1 MKYRILYVE
10 DEQILGQLVT
20 ESLEKL
26 NYEVLQI
33 TNGFDALRAYR
44 DFKPH
49 LCLLD
54 IMLPGK
60 DGYDVAKQI
69 RALDTKIPILFLTA
83 KVQVTDV
90 ITGFNTGGNDY
101 IRKPFSID
109 ELSARINSWLNEK
122 YGRAD
127 TADTATYTA
136 GAYSFLPDRQI
147 LITPRE
153 TIALTYKE
161 CVVLSVLFTHRNK
174 VISRDYLQ
182 QKVWGTDTIYNSRTL
197 DVYINRLR
205 KHFGDSQNRILTLK
219 GVGYKFI
226 TEQE

>member
-1 MKYRILYVE
+1 MHYRILYVE
-10 DEQILGQLVT
+10 DEQILGQLVK

-26 NYEVLQI
+26 NYEVLKI
-33 TNGFDALRAYR
+33 TNGVDALKAYR

-60 DGYDVAKQI
+60 DGYDVARQI

-83 KVQVTDV
+83 KVQVNDV
-90 ITGFNTGGNDY
+90 ITGFNTGCNDY

-109 ELSARINSWLNEK
+109 ELAARINSWLSEK
-122 YGRAD
+122 YGKAD
-127 TADTATYTA
+127 TEDKTKYTA
-136 GAYSFLPDRQI
+136 GGYSFLPGKQL
-147 LITPRE
+147 LITPNE
-153 TIALTYKE
+153 TITLTYKE
-161 CVVLSVLFTHRNK
+161 SVVLHMLFAHRNK
-174 VISRDYLQ
+174 VISRDHLQ

-205 KHFGDSQNRILTLK
+205 KYFGDSQNKILTLK
-219 GVGYKFI
+219 GVGYKLI
-226 TEQE
+226 TE